1 MERGG
6 VGDVYGEEFGAG
18 TIAFVVAGAA
28 GGRGGEELL
37 DCCCAGFGVEI
48 ENGNVAALRVEV
60 NGCCEAEAGGAAGD
74 DEGSLLDLH
83 FFLSSE
89 LGLKWNV
96 EKRNVKMIE

>member
-1 MERGG
+1 M
-6 VGDVYGEEFGAG
+6 
-18 TIAFVVAGAA
+18 
-28 GGRGGEELL
+28 

-83 FFLSSE
+83 LVFFFFGVGFE
-89 LGLKWNV
+89 WNV

>member
-18 TIAFVVAGAA
+18 TIAFVIARAA

-48 ENGNVAALRVEV
+48 ENGNVAALGVEV

-83 FFLSSE
+83 FFSSE